1 MGEDGSGGRGQRA
14 GNGLMREYCYI
25 APEEAKSIERIL
37 WAVFVL
43 IWAVIGGAGFA
54 IVAFAI
60 DLALA

>member
-1 MGEDGSGGRGQRA
+1 M
-14 GNGLMREYCYI
+14 MREYCYI